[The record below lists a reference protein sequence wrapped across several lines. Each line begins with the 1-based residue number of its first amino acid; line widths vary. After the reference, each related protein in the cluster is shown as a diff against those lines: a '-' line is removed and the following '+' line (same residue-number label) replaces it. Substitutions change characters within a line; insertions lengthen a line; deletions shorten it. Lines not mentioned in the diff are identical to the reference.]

1 MEGRTFVKFTFIKVD
16 SEWRRRP
23 AHARGRDKR
32 EFAAACND
40 FAEDHFLR
48 TYSLV
53 GTRGDTD
60 LMVRTASPSLGSI
73 HELHVLLNQTGLM
86 RWGDISHSFLAM
98 TKPSPYSDEERPL
111 EPRPNEGSRHLIVY
125 PMWKK
130 REWYLLPAEE
140 RMRIMRS
147 HIEVG
152 RRHPSIDINTAY
164 SYGLDDQEFVVS
176 FDADDPGEF
185 LDLVHELRGTESSAY
200 TLSETPIFTC
210 ISAPVERALAAL
222 DGEAVIAAPP
232 QPEPET
238 ERPAAPEPEFLRRV
252 RERSAASR
260 GEAEAAGPAGAIPET
275 NAGEGEDAESEAS
288 AGGGESAAPE
298 AGPDDAADA
307 TAAPEPADAEPE
319 SDSNGGGDRQVTRR
333 QFWRRS

>member
-1 MEGRTFVKFTFIKVD
+1 MAARNFVKFTFVKVD
-16 SEWRRRP
+16 PAWRRRP
-23 AHARGRDKR
+23 ADERASDKR

-53 GTRGDTD
+53 GTRGDAD
-60 LMVRTASPSLGSI
+60 LLVRTATPRLEPV

-86 RWGDISHSFLAM
+86 RWANVPYSYLAM
-98 TKPSPYSDEERPL
+98 TKPSPYSDEPTPL
-111 EPRPNEGSRHLIVY
+111 EPRPGSDAAYLIVY

-152 RRHPSIDINTAY
+152 RRYGSIDINTAY

-176 FDADDPGEF
+176 FDADEPADF
-185 LDLVHELRGTESSAY
+185 LDLVHELRATESSSY

-210 ISAPVERALAAL
+210 ISAPVERALGAL
-222 DGEAVIAAPP
+222 DGEALV
-232 QPEPET
+232 PEELT
-238 ERPAAPEPEFLRRV
+238 V
-252 RERSAASR
+252 
-260 GEAEAAGPAGAIPET
+260 
-275 NAGEGEDAESEAS
+275 DA
-288 AGGGESAAPE
+288 
-298 AGPDDAADA
+298 
-307 TAAPEPADAEPE
+307 
-319 SDSNGGGDRQVTRR
+319 
-333 QFWRRS
+333 